1 MTASPAT
8 RHQSRRVGG
17 SSREV
22 VEEMG
27 LMDRLGVVENLS
39 SVQWESNSRQSWPF
53 VISGVNGKH
62 ESGCRGAQAS

>member
-1 MTASPAT
+1 MSSSPAT

-27 LMDRLGVVENLS
+27 LMDCLGIVENLS
-39 SVQWESNSRQSWPF
+39 SVRQESSSWQTF
-53 VISGVNGKH
+53 VISGVTVTQ
-62 ESGCRGAQAS
+62 E